1 MWHSV
6 HARIML
12 RINIFSFFSLFL
24 CVCLQLFASAAKE
37 LKVGQMVHLSNFN
50 LFDSMSALELMDP
63 KMDSGM
69 LINGAVPQPIG
80 ARMKNGSIAL
90 SFTSARDVLATI
102 DELFR
107 CESGWFNGQPLQQT
121 LLTSV
126 YMHKEPI
133 NALLSQLVSFDDLI
147 ARTDIEEVLQRKLT
161 AKTTAETL
169 LLVMNTVCLVMLKTD
184 IIVRDV
190 VVRGDIYEEE
200 DFSPANGFD
209 IGILEAF
216 SYDAVQALL
225 RFTEQRLEAVLV
237 EQKAAASSKKSS
249 KKKGSKKAAAA
260 TSESSSNSG
269 GYEGLHQSAR
279 IGSLICEALLR
290 RVRLRRALFEAL
302 AGLYCTSCDCKKQG
316 TAEGPSL
323 DLQRAQDQFQ
333 QTKELLAGLET
344 EQLELDQECF
354 SGKPFGVDKTIS
366 RLLLSGSPP
375 RDIKIPSLDDA
386 IAIQKKLMDQL
397 MTACSPAEWS
407 SMEELR
413 IFLSDFSRQQ
423 PNIIARS
430 YVLVRSILWQLI
442 CLFLY
447 ANQKIYAKYS
457 FTEWLSASMVMNGV
471 PSVLMSTQE
480 GVLFSTRVIETLYES
495 LKLYLHNRS
504 RQRARIEYLLEEWSV
519 LQLEAAGIDD
529 KFTTEMAIPK
539 TAYPRYFTAWTLE
552 QAVLLMIH
560 YILLGFELDL
570 YAPSEYGTIYWYLD
584 YLHGSRLQN
593 LNVTWQFV
601 EKMKQLMPVRKPSAP
616 KAPETDAPAPASSS
630 TSETSE
636 PDAKTLSKKSKHG
649 KSKKSP
655 ATAPNAAAAAA
666 SGPVKDVDPTKVR
679 FLREINYNEMQRSVM
694 RAYFQL
700 FSALEREQLVQAV
713 TPTYS
718 STLIRF
724 EHRFAAF
731 QSIHFPAALTHDDYL
746 KNSDFSPYK
755 VDLIYKSAEECFKVG
770 RAHGE
775 ELLTSDDINAGTSSS
790 SSCTGSHVSVIH
802 GAEVEALMKV
812 AISNS
817 VALLRRDQS
826 SQATGSASKQ
836 QHKKVQKNGAATAAA
851 APSAA
856 AVAATA
862 QLDFSVHPHFPV
874 VVFPERKA

>member
-1 MWHSV
+1 MNDT
-6 HARIML
+6 L
-12 RINIFSFFSLFL
+12 RVQNAGDATPWQDLTE
-24 CVCLQLFASAAKE
+24 LFASAAKE

-69 LINGAVPQPIG
+69 LINGAVPQPISV
-80 ARMKNGSIAL
+80 RMKNGSIAL
-90 SFTSARDVLATI
+90 AFTSARDVLATI

-126 YMHKEPI
+126 YLHKEPI

-147 ARTDIEEVLQRKLT
+147 ARTDIEEVLQHKLA
-161 AKTTAETL
+161 AKTAAETL
-169 LLVMNTVCLVMLKTD
+169 LLVMSTVCLVMLKTD

-216 SYDAVQALL
+216 SYDTVQALL

-249 KKKGSKKAAAA
+249 KKKGNKKATAA
-260 TSESSSNSG
+260 TSESSSG

-290 RVRLRRALFEAL
+290 RVRLRRALFEAFT
-302 AGLYCTSCDCKKQG
+302 GLG

-323 DLQRAQDQFQ
+323 DLQRARDQFQ
-333 QTKELLAGLET
+333 QTKELLVGLET

-386 IAIQKKLMDQL
+386 IVIQKKLMDQL
-397 MTACSPAEWS
+397 VAACSPAEWS

-430 YVLVRSILWQLI
+430 YVL
-442 CLFLY
+442 LFLY

-570 YAPSEYGTIYWYLD
+570 YAPSEYGTVYWYLD

-601 EKMKQLMPVRKPSAP
+601 EKMKQLMPARKPAAP
-616 KAPETDAPAPASSS
+616 KASETDAPAPTAPA
-630 TSETSE
+630 ETSE

-655 ATAPNAAAAAA
+655 AAAPNAPAAAAATN
-666 SGPVKDVDPTKVR
+666 GPVKDVDSTKAR

-700 FSALEREQLVQAV
+700 FSALEREQLVQVV

-755 VDLIYKSAEECFKVG
+755 VDLIYKSAEECFKVA

-775 ELLTSDDINAGTSSS
+775 ELLTSGNINAGTSSS

-817 VALLRRDQS
+817 VALLRRDQLPQVS
-826 SQATGSASKQ
+826 GSASKQ
-836 QHKKVQKNGAATAAA
+836 QHKKAQKNGAASAP
-851 APSAA
+851 PSAT
-856 AVAATA
+856 AVATIT